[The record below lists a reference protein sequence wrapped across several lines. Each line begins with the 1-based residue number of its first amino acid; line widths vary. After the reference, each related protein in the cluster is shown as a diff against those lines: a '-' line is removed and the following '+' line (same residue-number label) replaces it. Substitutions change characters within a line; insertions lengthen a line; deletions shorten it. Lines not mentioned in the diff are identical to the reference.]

1 MQSANI
7 VGYNTVNVKGG
18 LMNLLTVSFE
28 AVGNA
33 NGKATLN
40 DVMGT
45 AGLTSYGDQA
55 GDYIDTWDMEA
66 GNWGTRYFYVNDP
79 SWNYTDEETG
89 KLIDYTDTWADGDLV
104 PCNPEMNPGSS
115 FWLYSINDIPA
126 LQFAGQVAS
135 GTISYT
141 LTGGTMN
148 LCGNPYP
155 MSLNLSDKSQ
165 VTINGATSY
174 GEEAGD
180 YVDTWNLAT
189 ANWGTRYFYVNDPSW
204 NYTDEETGKLIDYTD
219 TWADGD
225 LVPCATDIVAGSG
238 FWYYA
243 VADGVTVTFSA
254 K

>member
-1 MQSANI
+1 
-7 VGYNTVNVKGG
+7 
-18 LMNLLTVSFE
+18 MNLLTVSFE
-28 AVGNA
+28 TVGNA

-45 AGLTSYGDQA
+45 AGLTSYGDEA

-89 KLIDYTDTWADGDLV
+89 
-104 PCNPEMNPGSS
+104 E
-115 FWLYSINDIPA
+115 
-126 LQFAGQVAS
+126 
-135 GTISYT
+135 
-141 LTGGTMN
+141 
-148 LCGNPYP
+148 
-155 MSLNLSDKSQ
+155 
-165 VTINGATSY
+165 
-174 GEEAGD
+174 
-180 YVDTWNLAT
+180 
-189 ANWGTRYFYVNDPSW
+189 
-204 NYTDEETGKLIDYTD
+204 LIDYTD

-243 VADGVTVTFSA
+243 VADGVTLTFSA